1 MDIKKNQQK
10 AIDFFAKAP
19 MKKTFDMN
27 LSYNESNQAI
37 FTMPFNEK
45 FCHSLGSLHGG
56 VLATLLDN
64 AGWFTAQ
71 PYYDKWIN
79 TVDLQ
84 VQLLLPSSEKSLK
97 ATGSILKIGKKI
109 AFTRMEAR
117 NEDDI
122 VVASATATFSITEK
136 SF

>member
-1 MDIKKNQQK
+1 MGVVYAQTQIILYHYAHHGGYKSARK
-10 AIDFFAKAP
+10 I
-19 MKKTFDMN
+19 
-27 LSYNESNQAI
+27 
-37 FTMPFNEK
+37 MPFNKK
-45 FCHSLGSLHGG
+45 FCHSLGSLQGG

-84 VQLLLPSSEKSLK
+84 VQLLLPTSEKSLR
-97 ATGSILKIGKKI
+97 ASGSILKIGKKI